1 MIKDLK
7 KPKDWRRAICF
18 TWRID
23 DDKTSKNPR
32 CLILI
37 NFIIEGNEL
46 FMTYYFRT
54 YIRRTFLMFMG

>member
-1 MIKDLK
+1 MIEELK
-7 KPKDWRRAICF
+7 KLKHWRRA

-54 YIRRTFLMFMG
+54 YIRRTVLMFMG